1 MSYKV
6 IIITL
11 SDSAVKGLREDKSA
25 PALREAI
32 SCENDFEV
40 TDMMILSDDR
50 SDIENALIDIC
61 DNKKA
66 DLILTTGGTGLS
78 ARDNTPEATQAVIE
92 RNVPGIAE
100 AMRMKSL
107 SITPRAMLSRGI
119 CGIRG
124 QTLIINLPGSPKGA
138 VECLDFVLPALSHAV
153 GILTGSEKNC
163 ARSD

>member
-6 IIITL
+6 IIVTL
-11 SDSAVKGLREDKSA
+11 SDSGFKGLREDRSA
-25 PALREAI
+25 PAIKEAI
-32 SCENDFEV
+32 SREKDFEV

-61 DNKKA
+61 DNNKA

-78 ARDNTPEATQAVIE
+78 ERDNTPEATQAVIE

-100 AMRMKSL
+100 AMRIKSL

-124 QTLIINLPGSPKGA
+124 KTLIINLPGSPKGA
-138 VECLDFVLPALSHAV
+138 VECLDFVLPALPHAV
-153 GILTGSEKNC
+153 GILTGSENNC
-163 ARSD
+163 ARND